1 MSARI
6 AGDQQSAIKLIASL
20 FRAVL
25 SAVLPPGQAHRA
37 DHVRQADYHGPCQ
50 PPVTMPTTAY
60 KPATAA
66 SITVLAPNTTTSA
79 VAATTALSQARGRVP
94 SELAPQYARDIL
106 PFRD

>member
-6 AGDQQSAIKLIASL
+6 AGDEQPAIKLIASL

-37 DHVRQADYHGPCQ
+37 DHVRQADYGPCQ

-94 SELAPQYARDIL
+94 SELARSAVRSGYP
-106 PFRD
+106 PFS